1 MASAAQCLQ
10 PANMAA
16 HVGLRVAADP
26 LHFGTGGFQM
36 GAGVIDTKTRSGLLP
51 SIPQRAGRGTFL
63 PRSRTDFATAVICNG
78 VTFRSSFTTLSTDT
92 KVAIAITNFRCR
104 SGWSDDHGLPSA
116 EAASRYHQSQLSRL
130 HRTGVGNIN
139 RQGAVR
145 QTLDSRDQVRWL
157 SGPSPSQGCRHQGVH
172 PAW

>member
-78 VTFRSSFTTLSTDT
+78 VNVPFFLHDFVDGYEGRYRDYQ
-92 KVAIAITNFRCR
+92 
-104 SGWSDDHGLPSA
+104 LP
-116 EAASRYHQSQLSRL
+116 LPIRL
-130 HRTGVGNIN
+130 V
-139 RQGAVR
+139 
-145 QTLDSRDQVRWL
+145 
-157 SGPSPSQGCRHQGVH
+157 
-172 PAW
+172 